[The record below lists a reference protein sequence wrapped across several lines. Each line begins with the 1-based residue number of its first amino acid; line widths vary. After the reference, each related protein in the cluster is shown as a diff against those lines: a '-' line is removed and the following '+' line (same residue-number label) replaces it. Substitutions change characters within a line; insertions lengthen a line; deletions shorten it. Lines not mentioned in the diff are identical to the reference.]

1 MTRIPW
7 LIVLALLATLI
18 FMQISASWA
27 SEPGS
32 TGSALAQ
39 GMAFLFPIGLT
50 LVTWSA
56 LPADRSDNVAG
67 LATLALALALVGYL
81 ATGFGFHFGGA
92 ASVTDI
98 PQLQTLS
105 RFFSLARGND
115 GALWGVFGL
124 EGFFLGGD
132 AATPAAVHLFLSQVP
147 MVTSMALVVMLGFP
161 RKTPLPAHMVT
172 GFIASAVTFPLA
184 GHWVNGGGWLAHL
197 GDSLGLG
204 HGLVDFSSTATVFTV
219 GGATVLASAWVFGR
233 RRPAFTEPAPN
244 ANVPM
249 PPSRFPLLAAIGA
262 LFCAIGWL
270 ALGLANPLYADAG
283 NLINWS
289 RVFLNA
295 LVGLAGGTLAAQLY
309 SGFTT
314 GRFDP
319 LMGPRG
325 ALAGLVAVSAAAPFM
340 PTWAALVSGAVAG
353 LLLPLATYFVDHVLR
368 FDDAIAAIASF
379 GLPGFWGLLTVAIFA
394 DGSWGHSWNG
404 VGGLPE
410 QGVSGLIVATSFQVD
425 SSQLGAQLWGAVALS
440 TLGFLVPWGI
450 LKLLVLVFSLRL
462 PIRSGSDH
470 RHSYRVRTPKPS
482 GQSQS
487 ASGSLDGAVNVDGG
501 S

>member
-7 LIVLALLATLI
+7 LMVLALLATLLLL
-18 FMQISASWA
+18 QISASWA

-50 LVTWSA
+50 LVAWSA

-81 ATGFGFHFGGA
+81 ASGFGFHFGGT

-115 GALWGVFGL
+115 GVHWGIFGL
-124 EGFFLGGD
+124 EGFFLRGD

-147 MVTSMALVVMLGFP
+147 MVTSIALIVMLGFP
-161 RKTPLPAHMVT
+161 RKTPLIAQLLS

-184 GHWVNGGGWLAHL
+184 GNWVSGGGWLAHL
-197 GDSLGLG
+197 GDSLALG
-204 HGLVDFSSTATVFTV
+204 HGLVDFSSAATVFTV
-219 GGATVLASAWVFGR
+219 GGATVLAAALVFGR
-233 RRPAFTEPAPN
+233 QRSAVAETASGV
-244 ANVPM
+244 NVPM
-249 PPSRFPLLAAIGA
+249 PPSRFPLLSAIGA

-289 RVFLNA
+289 SVFLNA

-340 PTWAALVSGAVAG
+340 PTWAALACGGVAG
-353 LLLPLATYFVDHVLR
+353 LLLPLATYFIDRVLR
-368 FDDAIAAIASF
+368 FDDAISAIASY
-379 GLPGFWGLLTVAIFA
+379 GLPGFWGLLAVAIFA
-394 DGSWGHSWNG
+394 DGSWGQTWNG
-404 VGGLPE
+404 VGGLPD
-410 QGVSGLIVATSFQVD
+410 QGVSGLIVAAGFQVD
-425 SSQLGAQLWGAVALS
+425 SSQLGAQFWGAVALS
-440 TLGFLVPWGI
+440 TLGFLVPWGV
-450 LKLLVLVFSLRL
+450 LKLLALMFSVRL
-462 PIRSGSDH
+462 PIRSGSAHHHSH
-470 RHSYRVRTPKPS
+470 RAKPPNPS

-487 ASGSLDGAVNVDGG
+487 TPGSLEGIVIVDDGG
-501 S
+501 